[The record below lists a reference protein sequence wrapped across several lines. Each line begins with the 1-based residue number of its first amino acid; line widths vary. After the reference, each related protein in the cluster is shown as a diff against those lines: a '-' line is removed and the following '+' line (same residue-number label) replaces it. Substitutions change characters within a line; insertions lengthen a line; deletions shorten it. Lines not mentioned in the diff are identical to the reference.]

1 MFQFPP
7 VFYNIIISDM
17 IIINDHDKRQLG
29 PTTQTFKNHEQQS
42 LMLLTKLIFIF
53 SNIRRFKSDTKVII
67 VMTEIRM
74 MAQNLTYIVVT
85 ILLKKLRL

>member
-7 VFYNIIISDM
+7 ALYNIIITDM
-17 IIINDHDKRQLG
+17 IIINDYDKWQLG
-29 PTTQTFKNHEQQS
+29 PTTQTLQNHEQQS

-74 MAQNLTYIVVT
+74 MAQNFTHIVVT